1 MATYKI
7 KNWLD
12 FQHYK
17 DRCPPWIKLHYELM
31 TSKDWVKFDD
41 ASKLLAVVCMMLG
54 SRSEGI
60 IEDDLDYLQ
69 QVAHLRK
76 RPDLKPLIDSG
87 FLVLTSDSLA
97 DASTMQADAIIEERR
112 EEKNISEFFEKF
124 WKEYPKKTDKAA
136 ALLKFKTKVKDFDA
150 VMAGLEKYKAR
161 LAKEKTEAQYI
172 KHAKTWLN
180 GECWKDE
187 GEIAATGQATQRR
200 YVGL

>member
-1 MATYKI
+1 MAFYKI
-7 KNWLD
+7 KNWQD

-54 SRSEGI
+54 SRSEGL

-76 RPDLKPLIDSG
+76 KPDLKPLIDSG
-87 FLVLTSDSLA
+87 FLILTSDSLA

-112 EEKNISEFFEKF
+112 EEKNISEFFEVF
-124 WKEYPKKTDKAA
+124 WSEYPRKTDKAA
-136 ALLKFKTKVKDFDA
+136 ARLKFQSKVKDFDK
-150 VMAGLEKYKAR
+150 VMEGLRRYKAEIEN
-161 LAKEKTEAQYI
+161 KKTAPEYI

-180 GECWKDE
+180 GECWENQLETPVKK
-187 GEIAATGQATQRR
+187 IRI
-200 YVGL
+200 GL